1 MVLSPTEYQQW
12 QRKVG
17 LAKTT
22 MIMTE
27 EAAQAVT
34 GMSRDEAKNI
44 LGLEKQRQ
52 ARNRSMRLN
61 KMLTRREM

>member
-1 MVLSPTEYQQW
+1 MALSPTEYQQW

-34 GMSRDEAKNI
+34 GMSRDEARNI
-44 LGLEKQRQ
+44 LGLENQRK